1 MLKNWFEVML
11 LFVDNKLVLC
21 ITKPNE
27 YGVKIF
33 TVITCFLFSSNVV
46 SAKKFKTGIRC
57 FPLRNI
63 VYIVCHPSVGLG

>member
-46 SAKKFKTGIRC
+46 SAKKFKT
-57 FPLRNI
+57 
-63 VYIVCHPSVGLG
+63 